1 MFAGWQLRK
10 YVASVYSVTASDA
23 IQESYRRLI
32 KQLRK
37 TTGGDELVFISFN
50 YDTLLEQSLSSYHYY
65 GLNDCEPRSNTFNI
79 IKPHG
84 SVNWLHVVNK
94 SISQQKHPIP
104 ISQIGYKENG
114 ELHQHAIV
122 GLVANKIEYDK
133 DKQADTCVKS
143 LYVDRLLP
151 LMTKEL
157 SEAHS
162 IVVIGY
168 SFPLVDGHIRNA
180 LKNSNPN
187 KFNRLIIIDK
197 DQSETNMKFMWD
209 RLQLLLEVG
218 YDRTHSSDFW
228 NQGIESWI
236 DFHEPLIGMYPGK

>member
-1 MFAGWQLRK
+1 
-10 YVASVYSVTASDA
+10 
-23 IQESYRRLI
+23 
-32 KQLRK
+32 
-37 TTGGDELVFISFN
+37 
-50 YDTLLEQSLSSYHYY
+50 
-65 GLNDCEPRSNTFNI
+65 
-79 IKPHG
+79 
-84 SVNWLHVVNK
+84 
-94 SISQQKHPIP
+94 
-104 ISQIGYKENG
+104 
-114 ELHQHAIV
+114 
-122 GLVANKIEYDK
+122 
-133 DKQADTCVKS
+133 
-143 LYVDRLLP
+143 
-151 LMTKEL
+151 
-157 SEAHS
+157 
-162 IVVIGY
+162 VIGY